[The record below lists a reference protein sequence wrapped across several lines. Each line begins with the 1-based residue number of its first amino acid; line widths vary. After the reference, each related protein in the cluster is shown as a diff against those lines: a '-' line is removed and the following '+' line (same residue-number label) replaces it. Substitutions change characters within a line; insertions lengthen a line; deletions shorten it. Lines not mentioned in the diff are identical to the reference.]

1 MKKKICFLIG
11 NLDNSGGTE
20 RVTSIIAN
28 ELIKFKEYEIHIL
41 SLKNGLNPFFD
52 LNPLIQINTLYTD
65 DVSMKIHFIETI
77 YKIRKFIKFYSINT
91 LIVVD
96 SISCIFTV
104 PALFGLKVNH
114 ICWEHF
120 NFKVNL
126 GTKFRDLGRILAAK
140 YCNHIVTL
148 TQKDKEFWEKHLS
161 FIKINK
167 ITPIHNPIINRKK
180 CFDLEHKQNYKNIL
194 AIGRLSY
201 QKGFD
206 LLLEAWALVCKE
218 NLSWNLRIIGS
229 GDCEFALKKLAKD
242 LQIESYVEFIPHTK
256 NINYYYETS
265 SIYCLSSRF
274 EGFPMVLLEALSFD
288 LPIVS
293 FDCDTGPREMIQHHE
308 NGLLVSPLNIYELK
322 NSLLK
327 IMTIPA
333 DKYKEYCINSQ
344 KIKNNFYIEN
354 IITKW
359 ISIL

>member
-1 MKKKICFLIG
+1 M
-11 NLDNSGGTE
+11 
-20 RVTSIIAN
+20 
-28 ELIKFKEYEIHIL
+28 
-41 SLKNGLNPFFD
+41 
-52 LNPLIQINTLYTD
+52 NPLIQINTLYTD

-229 GDCEFALKKLAKD
+229 G
-242 LQIESYVEFIPHTK
+242 

-293 FDCDTGPREMIQHHE
+293 FDCDTGPSEMIQHNE